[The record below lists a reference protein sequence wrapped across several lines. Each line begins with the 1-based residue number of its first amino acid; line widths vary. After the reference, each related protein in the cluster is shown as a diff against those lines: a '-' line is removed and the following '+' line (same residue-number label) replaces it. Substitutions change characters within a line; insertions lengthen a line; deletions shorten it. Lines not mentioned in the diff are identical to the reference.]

1 MKLFSRRQDADR
13 FINEW
18 TTHSKDREC
27 HEQSVLTGS
36 WTQTQLRVCL
46 LLWSLPSFNGI
57 NVMATKAKASIRL
70 KLQSE
75 KQLSTLLAALTPEA
89 EASIT
94 RRAAVK
100 LEKDGLFLVLT
111 VDAEDTVALRSTLNA
126 YLRWIGSTVNVI
138 SLVEKAWFFRLFNPS
153 LFRITRI
160 DDNLNT

>member
-1 MKLFSRRQDADR
+1 
-13 FINEW
+13 
-18 TTHSKDREC
+18 
-27 HEQSVLTGS
+27 
-36 WTQTQLRVCL
+36 
-46 LLWSLPSFNGI
+46 
-57 NVMATKAKASIRL
+57 MATKAKASIRL

-138 SLVEKAWFFRLFNPS
+138 SLVEKA
-153 LFRITRI
+153 
-160 DDNLNT
+160 